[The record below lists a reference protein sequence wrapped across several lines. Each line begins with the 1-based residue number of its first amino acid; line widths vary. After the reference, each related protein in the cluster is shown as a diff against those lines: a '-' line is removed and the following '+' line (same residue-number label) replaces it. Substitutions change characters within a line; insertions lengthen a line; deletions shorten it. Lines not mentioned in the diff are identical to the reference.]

1 MKLDDVQNLAMFFS
15 IDGNTLALKMTAEQ
29 KRIIALFALSTVG
42 ESAKMVV
49 VPHMTLPADPTMQE
63 AAQ

>member
-1 MKLDDVQNLAMFFS
+1 MKLSDVQNLAMFFS

>member
-1 MKLDDVQNLAMFFS
+1 MKLDDVQNLAMFFN

-29 KRIIALFALSTVG
+29 KRIITLFALSTVG

-49 VPHMTLPADPTMQE
+49 VPHMALPTDPAMKEQS
-63 AAQ
+63 A

>member
-1 MKLDDVQNLAMFFS
+1 MKLDEVQNLAMFFN

-29 KRIIALFALSTVG
+29 KRIITLFALSAVG

-49 VPHMTLPADPTMQE
+49 VPHMTLPADPAMKE
-63 AAQ
+63 KLA

>member
-49 VPHMTLPADPTMQE
+49 VPHMTLPADATMQE

>member
-1 MKLDDVQNLAMFFS
+1 MKLGDIQNLAMFFN

-49 VPHMTLPADPTMQE
+49 VPHMTLPADPAMQE